1 MEANVGLLNGKRGDK
16 TGMEK
21 EEVVKKKVE
30 ESSEMVMKMGDMKVD
45 QLMRTEVNWPLIHRM
60 VGLVK
65 IL

>member
-30 ESSEMVMKMGDMKVD
+30 ESS
-45 QLMRTEVNWPLIHRM
+45 
-60 VGLVK
+60 
-65 IL
+65 